1 MLYFLYDNTFDGLLT
16 CVFDAFYRKQFP
28 EKIVA
33 ESTQLPLFS
42 ETFAVITDAEKAERV
57 LAGLQKKLS
66 PSAVQMLFVCFLAE
80 KEEVPTWIFNYMSKA
95 LVSEKSIEL
104 NFADNDVLELSKIY
118 RKIQREAER
127 IRQFVR
133 FQKTADGIFFAV
145 FEPLY
150 NVLPLVS
157 EHFEDRFADQQWIVY
172 DLKREYGLYYNLE
185 KTEIVRFEN
194 LNISP
199 TGQLSL
205 DKLDEYEL
213 AFQQLWK
220 DYFKS
225 ITIKERLNPK
235 LHRQNMPKR
244 FWKYLTEKAS
254 LKPIQTNFLQ

>member
-1 MLYFLYDNTFDGLLT
+1 MLYFLYDNTFEGLLT
-16 CVFDAFYRKQFP
+16 CIFDAFFRKQFP
-28 EKIVA
+28 QKIVP
-33 ESTQLPLFS
+33 ENTQLPLFS
-42 ETFAVITDAEKAERV
+42 ESFTVITDTEKAERV

-66 PSAVQMLFVCFLAE
+66 QSAIQMLFVCFLSE
-80 KEEVPTWIFNYMSKA
+80 MEEVPTLIFNYIQKA
-95 LVSEKSIEL
+95 LISEKSIEL

-118 RKIQREAER
+118 KKVQREAER
-127 IRQFVR
+127 MRQFVR

-150 NVLPLVS
+150 NILPLNS

-172 DLKREYGLYYNLE
+172 DLKRGYGLYYDLE

-194 LNISP
+194 LQISP
-199 TGQLSL
+199 QTRQLSP

-225 ITIKERLNPK
+225 AAIKERMNLK
-235 LHRQNMPKR
+235 LHRQHMPKR
-244 FWKYLTEKAS
+244 FWKYLTEK
-254 LKPIQTNFLQ
+254 N